1 MIEPTLVT
9 RLLAVNEE
17 DPLRD
22 LAVEA
27 ANALD
32 ELTATIATNSVTIS
46 TLQVQVTER
55 NSKMES
61 LLNGATIVHV

>member
-1 MIEPTLVT
+1 M
-9 RLLAVNEE
+9 
-17 DPLRD
+17 
-22 LAVEA
+22 EA